1 MLTQKPHLKLVR
13 AQHFADEQIISAVVA
28 KFLLRGVPAFN
39 FWHAGGGSFEFRGAR
54 RFLRK
59 LLRAFYI

>member
-1 MLTQKPHLKLVR
+1 MLIQKPHLKLVR
-13 AQHFADEQIISAVVA
+13 AQHFADKQITSAVVA
-28 KFLLRGVPAFN
+28 KFYRAACQLSISG
-39 FWHAGGGSFEFRGAR
+39 HTGGGSFEFRGAR